1 MNSQRGS
8 QTERSD
14 FSVAN
19 KSSCK
24 AQCYICP
31 HACTLNE
38 GQVGICRARWNKH
51 GAVVSDSYGRIT
63 SLALDPI
70 EKKPLARFMPGSM
83 ILSAGSFGCNLRCP
97 FCQNASIAH
106 AGIDD
111 VLWQEITPEQ
121 LIEQAIRL
129 KVRGNVGIAYTYNEP
144 LVNYEFVR
152 DCAKLAHDAGLVN
165 VLVSNGMAN
174 AEIITELAPLLD
186 AVNIDLKGFTQDFY
200 DFVGGSLDTVKQTIK
215 LLVDCPTCHV
225 EATTLVIPGKNDTDE
240 EIDALARWLA
250 SLNPEIP
257 YHISRFFPCYKMSDA
272 KTTSVRTVY
281 HLAEVA
287 RKHLRYVYTGNC

>member
-14 FSVAN
+14 FAVAN

-38 GQVGICRARWNKH
+38 GQVGFCRARRNKH

-70 EKKPLARFMPGSM
+70 EKKPLARFMPGST

-121 LIEQAIRL
+121 LVEQAIRL
-129 KVRGNVGIAYTYNEP
+129 KVRGNVGVAYTYNEP
-144 LVNYEFVR
+144 LVNFEFVR

-250 SLNPEIP
+250 SLDYEIP
-257 YHISRFFPCYKMSDA
+257 YHVSRFFPCYKMSDT
-272 KTTSVRTVY
+272 KPTSVRTVY

>member
-14 FSVAN
+14 FAVAN

-24 AQCYICP
+24 VQCHICP

-38 GQVGICRARWNKH
+38 GQVGICRARRNKH

-121 LIEQAIRL
+121 LVEQATRL

-144 LVNYEFVR
+144 LVTFEFVR

-174 AEIITELAPLLD
+174 AKIITELAPLLD

-215 LLVDCPTCHV
+215 LLVEYPTCHV
-225 EATTLVIPGKNDTDE
+225 EVTTLVIPGKNDTDE
-240 EIDALARWLA
+240 EIGALSGWLA
-250 SLNPEIP
+250 SLDYEIP
-257 YHISRFFPCYKMSDA
+257 CHVSRFFPCYKMSDT
-272 KTTSVRTVY
+272 KPTPVRTVY

>member
-14 FSVAN
+14 FTAGN
-19 KSSCK
+19 RSSYK
-24 AQCYICP
+24 AQCQICP

-38 GQVGICRARWNKH
+38 GQVGICRARRNKH

-70 EKKPLARFMPGSM
+70 EKKPLACFMPGSM

-111 VLWQEITPEQ
+111 VLWQDITPEQ
-121 LIEQAIRL
+121 LVEQAIRL
-129 KVRGNVGIAYTYNEP
+129 NVRGNVGIAYTYNEP

-152 DCAKLAHDAGLVN
+152 DCAKFAHDAGLVN

-200 DFVGGSLDTVKQTIK
+200 DFVAGSLDTVKQTIK
-215 LLVDCPTCHV
+215 LLVECPTCHV

-240 EIDALARWLA
+240 EINALARWLA

-257 YHISRFFPCYKMSDA
+257 YHISRFFPCYKMQGINP
-272 KTTSVRTVY
+272 TPVRTVY

>member
-14 FSVAN
+14 FAVAN

-38 GQVGICRARWNKH
+38 GQVGICRARRNKH

-70 EKKPLARFMPGSM
+70 EKKPLVRFMPGSM

-111 VLWQEITPEQ
+111 VLWQEISSEQ
-121 LIEQAIRL
+121 LVEQAIRL
-129 KVRGNVGIAYTYNEP
+129 KARGNVGVAYTYNEP

-152 DCAKLAHDAGLVN
+152 DCAKLAHEAGLVN

-186 AVNIDLKGFTQDFY
+186 AVNIDLKGFTQDCY
-200 DFVGGSLDTVKQTIK
+200 GFVGGSLDTVKQTIK
-215 LLVDCPTCHV
+215 LLVEYPTCHV
-225 EATTLVIPGKNDTDE
+225 EVTTLVIPRKNDTDE

-250 SLNPEIP
+250 SLDYEIP
-257 YHISRFFPCYKMSDA
+257 YHVSRFFPCYKMSDT
-272 KTTSVRTVY
+272 KPTSVRTVY

>member
-14 FSVAN
+14 FAVAN

-24 AQCYICP
+24 VQCHICP
-31 HACTLNE
+31 HACILNE
-38 GQVGICRARWNKH
+38 GQVGICRARRNKH

-70 EKKPLARFMPGSM
+70 EKKPLACFMPGSM

-121 LIEQAIRL
+121 LVEQATRL

-144 LVNYEFVR
+144 LVTFEFVR

-174 AEIITELAPLLD
+174 AKIITELAPLLD

-215 LLVDCPTCHV
+215 LLVEYPTCHV
-225 EATTLVIPGKNDTDE
+225 EVTTLVIPGKNDTDE
-240 EIDALARWLA
+240 EIDALAGWLA
-250 SLNPEIP
+250 ALNPEIP
-257 YHISRFFPCYKMSDA
+257 YHVSRFFPCYNA
-272 KTTSVRTVY
+272 HVR
-281 HLAEVA
+281 
-287 RKHLRYVYTGNC
+287 

>member
-14 FSVAN
+14 FTAGN
-19 KSSCK
+19 RSSYK
-24 AQCYICP
+24 AQCQICP

-38 GQVGICRARWNKH
+38 GQVGICRARRNKH

-70 EKKPLARFMPGSM
+70 EKKPLACFMPGSM

-111 VLWQEITPEQ
+111 FLCQ
-121 LIEQAIRL
+121 LITFEQFVEQATRL

-144 LVNYEFVR
+144 LVTFEFVR

-174 AEIITELAPLLD
+174 AKIITELAPLLD

-215 LLVDCPTCHV
+215 LLVEYPTCHV
-225 EATTLVIPGKNDTDE
+225 EVTTLVIPGKNDTDE
-240 EIDALARWLA
+240 EIDALAGWLA
-250 SLNPEIP
+250 ALNPEIP
-257 YHISRFFPCYKMSDA
+257 YHVSRFFPCYKMQGINP
-272 KTTSVRTVY
+272 TPVRTVY
-281 HLAEVA
+281 HLVEVA

>member
-1 MNSQRGS
+1 MNSQRDN

-14 FSVAN
+14 FTAGN
-19 KSSCK
+19 RSSYK
-24 AQCYICP
+24 AQCQICP
-31 HACTLNE
+31 HACTLKE
-38 GQVGICRARWNKH
+38 GQIGICHARQNKQ

-83 ILSAGSFGCNLRCP
+83 ILSLGSFGCNLRCP

-111 VLWQEITPEQ
+111 VPGQVITPEQ
-121 LIEQAIRL
+121 LVEKAIRL
-129 KVRGNVGIAYTYNEP
+129 KVQGNVGIAYTYNEP
-144 LVNYEFVR
+144 LVNFEFVR
-152 DCAKLAHDAGLVN
+152 DCAKLAQEVGLVN

-174 AEIITELAPLLD
+174 AKIITELAPLLD

-215 LLVDCPTCHV
+215 LLVEYPTCHV
-225 EATTLVIPGKNDTDE
+225 EVTTLVIPGKNDTDG
-240 EIDALARWLA
+240 EIDALAGWLA
-250 SLNPEIP
+250 ALNPEIP
-257 YHISRFFPCYKMSDA
+257 YHVSRFFPCYKMQGINP
-272 KTTSVRTVY
+272 TPVRTVY
-281 HLAEVA
+281 NLAEVA

>member
-8 QTERSD
+8 QTEHSD
-14 FSVAN
+14 YAAAN
-19 KSSCK
+19 KSRYK

-38 GQVGICRARWNKH
+38 GQVGICRARRNKH

-70 EKKPLARFMPGSM
+70 EKKPLVRFMPGSM

-121 LIEQAIRL
+121 LAEQAIRL
-129 KVRGNVGIAYTYNEP
+129 KVRGNVGVAYTYNEP
-144 LVNYEFVR
+144 LVNFEFVR

-200 DFVGGSLDTVKQTIK
+200 DFVEGSLDTVKQTIK

-250 SLNPEIP
+250 SLDYEIP
-257 YHISRFFPCYKMSDA
+257 YHVSRFFPCYKMSDT
-272 KTTSVRTVY
+272 KPTSVRTVY

-287 RKHLRYVYTGNC
+287 RRHLRYVYTGNC

>member
-14 FSVAN
+14 FAVAN

-38 GQVGICRARWNKH
+38 GQVGICRARRNKH

-121 LIEQAIRL
+121 L
-129 KVRGNVGIAYTYNEP
+129 
-144 LVNYEFVR
+144 
-152 DCAKLAHDAGLVN
+152 
-165 VLVSNGMAN
+165 
-174 AEIITELAPLLD
+174 
-186 AVNIDLKGFTQDFY
+186 
-200 DFVGGSLDTVKQTIK
+200 
-215 LLVDCPTCHV
+215 V
-225 EATTLVIPGKNDTDE
+225 E
-240 EIDALARWLA
+240 
-250 SLNPEIP
+250 
-257 YHISRFFPCYKMSDA
+257 
-272 KTTSVRTVY
+272 
-281 HLAEVA
+281 
-287 RKHLRYVYTGNC
+287 

>member
-14 FSVAN
+14 FAVAN
-19 KSSCK
+19 RSSCK

-38 GQVGICRARWNKH
+38 GQVGICRTRRNKH

-121 LIEQAIRL
+121 LVEQATRL

-144 LVNYEFVR
+144 LVTFEFVR

-174 AEIITELAPLLD
+174 AKIITELAPLLD

-215 LLVDCPTCHV
+215 LLVEYPTCHV
-225 EATTLVIPGKNDTDE
+225 EVTTLVIPGKNDTDE
-240 EIDALARWLA
+240 EIGALSGWLP
-250 SLNPEIP
+250 SLDYEIP
-257 YHISRFFPCYKMSDA
+257 CHVSRFFPCYKMSDA
-272 KTTSVRTVY
+272 KPTPVRTVY

>member
-14 FSVAN
+14 FAVAN

-38 GQVGICRARWNKH
+38 GQVGICRARRNKH

-121 LIEQAIRL
+121 LVEQAIRL
-129 KVRGNVGIAYTYNEP
+129 KARGNVGVAYTYNEP
-144 LVNYEFVR
+144 LVNFEFVR

-186 AVNIDLKGFTQDFY
+186 AVNIDLKGFTQDCY
-200 DFVGGSLDTVKQTIK
+200 GFVGGSLDTVKQTIK
-215 LLVDCPTCHV
+215 LLVEYPTCHV
-225 EATTLVIPGKNDTDE
+225 EVTTLVIPRKNDTDE

-250 SLNPEIP
+250 SLDYEIP
-257 YHISRFFPCYKMSDA
+257 YHVSRFFPCYKMSDT
-272 KTTSVRTVY
+272 KPTSVRTVY